1 MKKIQR
7 IAFIDPYL
15 VSPAAH
21 CFNGLVDLLNVP
33 FVYYAPDKLGLKS
46 LLSDASRI
54 DAYFVGGSASNV
66 TEPLVWHAPLAEFLV
81 NELKKGKPMLGAC
94 FGHQILCHAFGS
106 VVEDHYESGEKIKGL
121 REITLTQ
128 DFGNFKKGEIFN
140 LPVTHKQTVKS
151 LGPDLLSV
159 GTGLPHDIVI
169 HKTLPMLTTQAH
181 PEASLYFCDHDIG
194 ILNSDEVSVGI
205 RDGQR
210 LLKKFFETYL

>member
-15 VSPAAH
+15 VSPATN
-21 CFNGLVDLLNVP
+21 CFNGLVELLNIP
-33 FVYYAPDKLGLKS
+33 FAYYAPDKLGIQT

-66 TEPLVWHAPLAEFLV
+66 TEPLIWHDPLAEFLV
-81 NELKKGKPMLGAC
+81 KELKQGKPMLGAC

-121 REITLTQ
+121 RKITLTE
-128 DFGNFKKGEIFN
+128 DFAKFRKGEIYH

-151 LGPDLLSV
+151 LGTDLISI
-159 GTGLPHDIVI
+159 GTGLPNDIVV

-181 PEASLYFCDHDIG
+181 PEASLYFCANDIG
-194 ILNSDEVSVGI
+194 ILNNEEVSLGI
-205 RDGQR
+205 QDGQR
-210 LLKKFFETYL
+210 LLKTFFGSF

>member
-7 IAFIDPYL
+7 IAFIDPFL

-33 FVYYAPDKLGLKS
+33 MVYYMPDKLGIQA
-46 LLSDASRI
+46 LLSDAPKI

-66 TEPLVWHAPLAEFLV
+66 TEPLSWHAPLAEFLV
-81 NELKKGKPMLGAC
+81 SELKSGKPMMGAC

-121 REITLTQ
+121 RPITLTQ
-128 DFGNFKKGEIFN
+128 DFGRFRKGDTYQ

-151 LGPDLLSV
+151 LGSDLISV
-159 GTGLPHDIVI
+159 GLGLPNDMVI
-169 HKTLPMLTTQAH
+169 HKSLPMLTTQAH
-181 PEASLYFCDHDIG
+181 PEASLYFCAHDIG
-194 ILNSDEVSVGI
+194 TLNNDEVSIGT

-210 LLKKFFETYL
+210 LLKTFFESF